1 MYKLISTVLAM
12 TLAGAVWAEE
22 PANKMD
28 NPKPLPDDVSL
39 PLPCDGEMV
48 FRYVYVLAQGLSL
61 IHI

>member
-39 PLPCDGEMV
+39 PL
-48 FRYVYVLAQGLSL
+48 LSL